1 MIEGILITSFSDLK
15 IEVPTV
21 GPGGLLADTR
31 DYLELLVHL
40 QSDKI
45 SGTEKIALRN

>member
-1 MIEGILITSFSDLK
+1 MIEGKLITSFSNLK
-15 IEVPTV
+15 IKVPSA

-40 QSDKI
+40 QSGKI
-45 SGTEKIALRN
+45 IGAEKIMLRN